1 MTQDTTMGNLETWVR
16 QLNGEL
22 NVQEIA
28 KTKPPPIPDIIA
40 PYSVF
45 LRMYDK
51 VGLLAATNKRRSSRC
66 NVEFVFDANT
76 RKLKEVRLINQE
88 NDNGH

>member
-1 MTQDTTMGNLETWVR
+1 MTQDNTMGNLETWVR

-28 KTKPPPIPDIIA
+28 KTAVPPREDIVA

-45 LRMYDK
+45 LRAYDK
-51 VGLLAATNKRRSSRC
+51 IGLCAATNKRRSSRC
-66 NVEFVFDANT
+66 NVECVFDGNT
-76 RKLKEVRLINQE
+76 RQLKNVRIINQNE
-88 NDNGH
+88 K

>member
-1 MTQDTTMGNLETWVR
+1 MTMNNLENWVR

-22 NVQEIA
+22 NIQELT
-28 KTKPPPIPDIIA
+28 KTVPPPKEDIVA

-51 VGLLAATNKRRSSRC
+51 VGLCAATNKRRASRC
-66 NVEFVFDANT
+66 NVEFVFDGNT
-76 RKLKEVRLINQE
+76 RKLKDVRMINQNE
-88 NDNGH
+88 E

>member
-22 NVQEIA
+22 NVEEIA
-28 KTKPPPIPDIIA
+28 RTKPAPIPDVIA

-45 LRMYDK
+45 LRAYDK
-51 VGLLAATNKRRSSRC
+51 VGLCALTNPRRFAKC
-66 NVEFVFDANT
+66 NVEFVFDGNT
-76 RKLKEVRLINQE
+76 RKLKDVRLINQNE
-88 NDNGH
+88 A

>member
-1 MTQDTTMGNLETWVR
+1 MTMNNLETWVR

-22 NVQEIA
+22 NVQKVA
-28 KTKPPPIPDIIA
+28 KTKPPPIPDIVA

-51 VGLLAATNKRRSSRC
+51 VGLLAATNRRRSSRC
-66 NVEFVFDANT
+66 NVEFIFDGIT
-76 RKLKEVRLINQE
+76 RKLKDIRLINQDNE
-88 NDNGH
+88 NGN

>member
-1 MTQDTTMGNLETWVR
+1 MTMNNLETWVR

-28 KTKPPPIPDIIA
+28 KTVPPLKPDVIA

-45 LRMYDK
+45 LRMFDK
-51 VGLLAATNKRRSSRC
+51 VGLCAATNKRRASKC
-66 NVEFVFDANT
+66 NVEFVFDGNT
-76 RKLKEVRLINQE
+76 RKLKDVRLINQDHDDG
-88 NDNGH
+88 N

>member
-1 MTQDTTMGNLETWVR
+1 MTMNNLETWVR

-28 KTKPPPIPDIIA
+28 KTAVPLKEDIVA

-51 VGLLAATNKRRSSRC
+51 VGLLAATNKRRWAKC
-66 NVEFVFDANT
+66 NVEFVFDGNS
-76 RKLKEVRLINQE
+76 RKLKDVRLINQ
-88 NDNGH
+88 DNEDGN

>member
-1 MTQDTTMGNLETWVR
+1 MNNLENWVR

-22 NVQEIA
+22 NIQELT
-28 KTKPPPIPDIIA
+28 KTVPPPKEDIVA

-51 VGLLAATNKRRSSRC
+51 VGLCAATNKRRASRC
-66 NVEFVFDANT
+66 NVEFVFDGNT
-76 RKLKEVRLINQE
+76 RKLKDVRMINQNE
-88 NDNGH
+88 E

>member
-28 KTKPPPIPDIIA
+28 RTKPEPIPDVIA

-45 LRMYDK
+45 LRAYDK
-51 VGLLAATNKRRSSRC
+51 VGLLAATNKRRWAKC
-66 NVEFVFDANT
+66 NVEFVFDGNT
-76 RKLKEVRLINQE
+76 RKLKEVKMINQDE
-88 NDNGH
+88 NDAR

>member
-1 MTQDTTMGNLETWVR
+1 MTTQNIMPSLETWVR

-28 KTKPPPIPDIIA
+28 KTVLPPKADIIA

-51 VGLLAATNKRRSSRC
+51 VGLCAATNKRRASRC
-66 NVEFVFDANT
+66 NIEFVFDGNT
-76 RKLKEVRLINQE
+76 RKLKDVRMINQ
-88 NDNGH
+88 DNEDGN

>member
-22 NVQEIA
+22 NVQEVA
-28 KTKPPPIPDIIA
+28 RTKPAPIEDIVA

-45 LRMYDK
+45 LRAYDK
-51 VGLLAATNKRRSSRC
+51 VGLCAATNKRRSSRC
-66 NVEFVFDANT
+66 NIEFVFNGNT
-76 RKLKEVRLINQE
+76 RQLKTVRIINQDE
-88 NDNGH
+88 A

>member
-22 NVQEIA
+22 NVQEVA
-28 KTKPPPIPDIIA
+28 KTKPAPIKDIVA

-45 LRMYDK
+45 LRAYDK
-51 VGLLAATNKRRSSRC
+51 VGLCAATNKRRSSRC
-66 NVEFVFDANT
+66 NIEFVFNGIT
-76 RKLKEVRLINQE
+76 RQLKTVRIINQDE
-88 NDNGH
+88 A